1 MTSFCLGYH
10 FKTERDI
17 ITKGY
22 LVLSMDEK
30 GLSIQGEDKVRME
43 S

>member
-1 MTSFCLGYH
+1 MTWFYLGYH
-10 FKTERDI
+10 VKTERDI
-17 ITKGY
+17 IQKGE

-30 GLSIQGEDKVRME
+30 GLSIQEEDKVSME

>member
-1 MTSFCLGYH
+1 MTPFCLGYN

-17 ITKGY
+17 IMKGHH
-22 LVLSMDEK
+22 VLSMDEK
-30 GLSIQGEDKVRME
+30 GLSIQEEDKVSME